1 MGHDEWTVVGP
12 PGTGKTTWLV
22 RQARHAVESRRSSG
36 DVLDNPPDENGDGV
50 LISSLT
56 RAAAREVLD
65 PKRGAPL
72 DGRSV
77 GTLHAHAWR
86 ALGCPELVIAKKDYL
101 ADWNETHP
109 EFGLASFGG
118 EKFTDNDGEIAR
130 AATDDGERLLFDYHR
145 MRALLRDRNLWGGR
159 LQEFA
164 EAYDRWKFDRDL
176 VDFSDVIERAYLLV
190 DAAPGDPRII
200 FVDEAQDHDRSELR
214 LVRKWARRADRLI
227 VIGDPDQCQP
237 PGTMVLLAGG
247 ALKRIEELDPAV
259 DRVACLDRHAGVLVG
274 TREGYQIQVA
284 SRPYYGDLI
293 EVSAGGKQSLY
304 TPDHRCIVKWIDKAA
319 HRCCVYLMQRGNRF
333 RVGWCQMF
341 GGNSEG
347 VFHVGTRA
355 RIEKADATWVLAVF
369 ESRRE
374 ASAYESYVAAE
385 YGMPLITFR
394 PIDESGHYTQET
406 IDEVFGR
413 LDPHRQHERASRCLA
428 AHGRDWRYP
437 IWSAAKQH
445 VKRGIC
451 RVQVVHACNL
461 LPGIMSLPVHDG
473 NRGIEWHPLD
483 ATRIEYSGDVY
494 SLQVDKHENYVADG
508 IVTHNC
514 IYAWRGADPK
524 AFWGDDIPDDHR
536 RTLSQSYRVP
546 RAVHRAAVDM
556 IERVADR
563 RPVEYMPRDADGSV
577 GSAWCIT
584 DASAQYV
591 VREAAE
597 HVKAGRTVMFLA
609 ACQYMLRHLAAAL
622 RNEGLPYWN
631 PFAPKNGFFNPLHP
645 HSGRSITN
653 RLLRQLKIRDDL
665 GISGPPYMW
674 SACDLLEWVGLC
686 NHTGL
691 LKRGAVKQIERLDP
705 GYVPTVDQL
714 REWFDSEAVLAEIAQ
729 GDPRTLLNWAK
740 PDKRKN
746 LEFAVAAFHACGLSA
761 LTDDP
766 RVILGTVH
774 SVKGGEADVVY
785 VSPDLS
791 MNGHEGYTNG
801 GEGRDATHRLFYVAM
816 TRARERLV
824 LCEPG
829 ARRGIDW

>member
-1 MGHDEWTVVGP
+1 MRGAVKDTRVGHDEWTVVGP

-22 RQARHAVESRRSSG
+22 RQARHAVESMRSSE
-36 DVLDNPPDENGDGV
+36 DILDNPPDENGDGV

-86 ALGCPELVIAKKDYL
+86 ALGCPELVIAKKEYL
-101 ADWNETHP
+101 ADWNEAHP

-145 MRALLRDRNLWGGR
+145 MRALLRERDLWSGQ

-227 VIGDPDQCQP
+227 VIGDPDQC
-237 PGTMVLLAGG
+237 
-247 ALKRIEELDPAV
+247 
-259 DRVACLDRHAGVLVG
+259 
-274 TREGYQIQVA
+274 
-284 SRPYYGDLI
+284 
-293 EVSAGGKQSLY
+293 LY
-304 TPDHRCIVKWIDKAA
+304 
-319 HRCCVYLMQRGNRF
+319 L
-333 RVGWCQMF
+333 
-341 GGNSEG
+341 
-347 VFHVGTRA
+347 
-355 RIEKADATWVLAVF
+355 
-369 ESRRE
+369 
-374 ASAYESYVAAE
+374 
-385 YGMPLITFR
+385 
-394 PIDESGHYTQET
+394 
-406 IDEVFGR
+406 
-413 LDPHRQHERASRCLA
+413 
-428 AHGRDWRYP
+428 
-437 IWSAAKQH
+437 
-445 VKRGIC
+445 
-451 RVQVVHACNL
+451 
-461 LPGIMSLPVHDG
+461 
-473 NRGIEWHPLD
+473 
-483 ATRIEYSGDVY
+483 
-494 SLQVDKHENYVADG
+494 
-508 IVTHNC
+508 
-514 IYAWRGADPK
+514 WRGADPK
-524 AFWGDDIPDDHR
+524 AFWGDDVPDDHR

-577 GSAWCIT
+577 GSAWSIT

-665 GISGPPYMW
+665 GISAPPYMW
-674 SACDLLEWVGLC
+674 SVCDLLDWVGLC
-686 NHTGL
+686 NQTGL

-714 REWFDSEAVLAEIAQ
+714 REWFDSEAVLSEIAK

-791 MNGHEGYTNG
+791 MNGYEDYTNG
-801 GEGRDATHRLFYVAM
+801 DDGRDATHRLFYVAM